1 MALHR
6 NIAGT
11 WKSGRGWRNVAGTWK
26 ECAVWRNVGG
36 VWKQITAL
44 VSLPATIFVNDRR
57 ITASSTAFFSLLNTG
72 AYSSTGNLAA
82 PSGTWLGAGAASDYD
97 CRLTIT
103 SGTLSSGTA
112 ATWLNLGTSRTWS
125 KNDPA
130 AGTLA
135 LTGIGTLEIRRASD
149 LVVVATSTLTL
160 RAFND
165 SNL

>member
-1 MALHR
+1 
-6 NIAGT
+6 
-11 WKSGRGWRNVAGTWK
+11 
-26 ECAVWRNVGG
+26 
-36 VWKQITAL
+36 

-57 ITASSTAFFSLLNTG
+57 ITASSTAFFSMLNTG

-82 PSGTWLGAGAASDYD
+82 PSGTWLGAGSASDYD
-97 CRLTIT
+97 CRATVT

-112 ATWLNLGTSRTWS
+112 GTWLNLGTSRTWS

-135 LTGIGTLEIRRASD
+135 LTCVMTLEIRRASD
-149 LVVVATSTLTL
+149 LVVVATSTVTL